1 MSEDF
6 HKSLKD
12 HFKQVDASRTAAQ
25 SRGDAVK
32 QETERRKQHFEAQV
46 RDIIEPVLMTARE
59 ELLTRNYPAEV
70 IREAPPG
77 VRATEGY
84 IGLNSSNDIKHISS
98 VSTQPLFRMC
108 FMADRGGIQFY
119 STRVMIGGVPESNK
133 TIPVPAPVD
142 RAKVESLVF
151 DAIRACFP
159 V

>member
-6 HKSLKD
+6 HKRLED
-12 HFKQVDASRTAAQ
+12 HFKKRDASRAAAQ

-32 QETERRKQHFEAQV
+32 QEIDRGKQRFEAQV
-46 RDIIEPVLMTARE
+46 RDIIEPVFKAARE
-59 ELLTRNYPAEV
+59 ELLTRNYPAE
-70 IREAPPG
+70 IICEAPPG

-84 IGLNSSNDIKHISS
+84 IGLNSNNDIKHASS

-119 STRVMIGGVPESNK
+119 STHVMIGGVPESNK
-133 TIPVPAPVD
+133 TIAVPAPVE
-142 RAKVESLVF
+142 RAKIESLVF

-159 V
+159 A